1 MKKTMFDF
9 DSTHFIESTM
19 LNCFASSNTSPNR
32 ISEQSWTISKK
43 EWDRLINY
51 IRQKLHS
58 YSIEQGLQKA
68 QSARIEINQL
78 IRPLLETLR
87 NNFRNFILSK
97 TRYSDCSIELHP
109 TSLLCP
115 SAICYSCQWN
125 CYLCGQFWIVS
136 DCSHEYRN
144 ICHTCSCHLQQHIR
158 IEYKLEWKYLINQSR
173 QTFIS
178 REDLLYIIVHLSN
191 FILQKRNITNND
203 LFLICLNKMIDEER
217 SIWKIF
223 SIHRMNLALYQQT
236 HPFQTWLSKTNEYKY
251 S

>member
-9 DSTHFIESTM
+9 DSTDFIESTM

-97 TRYSDCSIELHP
+97 TDYSDCYVILVHVIHNNILEL
-109 TSLLCP
+109 
-115 SAICYSCQWN
+115 
-125 CYLCGQFWIVS
+125 
-136 DCSHEYRN
+136 N
-144 ICHTCSCHLQQHIR
+144 INLYANI
-158 IEYKLEWKYLINQSR
+158 WLINLDKNS
-173 QTFIS
+173 
-178 REDLLYIIVHLSN
+178 
-191 FILQKRNITNND
+191 
-203 LFLICLNKMIDEER
+203 FLE
-217 SIWKIF
+217 KIF
-223 SIHRMNLALYQQT
+223 FI
-236 HPFQTWLSKTNEYKY
+236 
-251 S
+251 